1 MERASR
7 GPRHVFAPCVGLGPG
22 VPHAHRIARVSA
34 GSADHLSFQ
43 TPGRLMCFI
52 TPSGFEGFFEDI
64 GALSP
69 QQQQELPRVLE
80 IAKKYELEILP
91 PPGA

>member
-1 MERASR
+1 
-7 GPRHVFAPCVGLGPG
+7 
-22 VPHAHRIARVSA
+22 
-34 GSADHLSFQ
+34 
-43 TPGRLMCFI
+43 MCFI

-69 QQQQELPRVLE
+69 QQQQELPRVLA

-91 PPGA
+91 PPAGA